1 MALKVEVYEK
11 EKVRPSSPTPQTLR
25 YHKLSL
31 LDVLAGPFYI
41 PLILF
46 YDSGAGPRRHD
57 YDELRESLSKTLS
70 ILYPLAGRLKDGS
83 IIECNDEGADFV
95 RANVTNYDL
104 GEFLRHPKQEDLRQL
119 LPLDPYPEAIHPAM
133 PMLAVQV
140 NRFRC
145 GGTAV
150 GFCTWHGV
158 TDGGGV
164 AGLFN
169 ILAAINRG
177 EGPTDS
183 ASGLVVDVAAIFS
196 PAIPNISQVMLT
208 AYAGMKKEL
217 RKYTTKRFVFSKQD
231 IERVRNQYSQSEH
244 HRRPSRVEA
253 LSAFLWAAV
262 IRATLVAN
270 PILKTHWLSHIVNF
284 RKKLNPPLPSECL
297 GNILH
302 GTDTVWEVDRGG
314 EPVTGRS
321 LVGRVV
327 EAMDKFTSDYVREMQ
342 AEDGFLRS
350 VRARRSKISDYNE
363 GEIKVLSISSVC
375 KIPFGEVDFG
385 WGKPVWI
392 CIPQTFVDLAL
403 FLDTQD
409 GGVEVWIG
417 LEHEIMCNLEKDTEF
432 QSYVSSIHIGERRS
446 EVASLLR
453 PSDPC
458 SSFRR
463 EQSSNGGGSGRA
475 RSTAELLTMAIGGVD
490 GVAASPHLREQQ
502 WQFGSSNVSQSL
514 HLFPARAVVGRC
526 KVAE

>member
-31 LDVLAGPFYI
+31 LDVLAGPFYT

-46 YDSGAGPRRHD
+46 YDSAAGPRRHD

-70 ILYPLAGRLKDGS
+70 VLYPLAGRLKDGS

-104 GEFLRHPKQEDLRQL
+104 GEFLRYPKLEDLRLL
-119 LPLDPYPEAIHPAM
+119 LPRDPYPGAIDPAM

-140 NRFRC
+140 TRFRC

-150 GFCTWHGV
+150 AFCTWHGV
-158 TDGGGV
+158 VDAIGM

-169 ILAAINRG
+169 TWAAINRG
-177 EGPTDS
+177 EGEATYS
-183 ASGLVVDVAAIFS
+183 GGGLVVDVAAIFS

-208 AYAGMKKEL
+208 AYAGMKKEM

-231 IERVRNQYSQSEH
+231 IERIRSQYSQSEH

-253 LSAFLWAAV
+253 LSAFVWAAV
-262 IRATLVAN
+262 IRATLPVN

-284 RKKLNPPLPSECL
+284 RKKLNPPLPSKCL
-297 GNILH
+297 GNILY
-302 GTDTVWEVDRGG
+302 GTDTVWEVDGG
-314 EPVTGRS
+314 EPVIGRS

-342 AEDGFLRS
+342 AEGGFLKS

-363 GEIKVLSISSVC
+363 
-375 KIPFGEVDFG
+375 
-385 WGKPVWI
+385 
-392 CIPQTFVDLAL
+392 
-403 FLDTQD
+403 DTQD

-417 LEHEIMCNLEKDTEF
+417 LEHEVMCNLEKDTEF
-432 QSYVSSIHIGERRS
+432 QSYVSSVHVLYESSGCPRS
-446 EVASLLR
+446 AL
-453 PSDPC
+453 
-458 SSFRR
+458 
-463 EQSSNGGGSGRA
+463 
-475 RSTAELLTMAIGGVD
+475 
-490 GVAASPHLREQQ
+490 
-502 WQFGSSNVSQSL
+502 
-514 HLFPARAVVGRC
+514 
-526 KVAE
+526 

>member
-1 MALKVEVYEK
+1 MTLKVEVYEK

-31 LDVLAGPFYI
+31 LDVLSGPFYA
-41 PLILF
+41 PPHVLF
-46 YDSGAGPRRHD
+46 YPSGAGPRRHD
-57 YDELRESLSKTLS
+57 YDELKESLSKTLS

-83 IIECNDEGADFV
+83 IIIECNDEGADFV

-119 LPLDPYPEAIHPAM
+119 LPLDPYPEAIDPAM

-183 ASGLVVDVAAIFS
+183 AGGLVVDVAAIFS
-196 PAIPNISQVMLT
+196 PAIPNISQQ
-208 AYAGMKKEL
+208 AGYRADQEP
-217 RKYTTKRFVFSKQD
+217 VQPIGASP
-231 IERVRNQYSQSEH
+231 
-244 HRRPSRVEA
+244 PSI
-253 LSAFLWAAV
+253 S
-262 IRATLVAN
+262 
-270 PILKTHWLSHIVNF
+270 S
-284 RKKLNPPLPSECL
+284 
-297 GNILH
+297 
-302 GTDTVWEVDRGG
+302 DTVWEVDGG

-342 AEDGFLRS
+342 AEGGFLKS

-363 GEIKVLSISSVC
+363 SEIKILSSLC
-375 KIPFGEVDFG
+375 KIPFGEVNFG
-385 WGKPVWI
+385 CGKPVWI
-392 CIPQTFVDLAL
+392 GIPQAFLDLAL
-403 FLDTQD
+403 FVDTKD

-417 LEHEIMCNLEKDTEF
+417 LEHEVMCNLYKDTEF
-432 QSYVSSIHIGERRS
+432 QSYVSSAHVLYESSCCPRS
-446 EVASLLR
+446 AL
-453 PSDPC
+453 
-458 SSFRR
+458 
-463 EQSSNGGGSGRA
+463 
-475 RSTAELLTMAIGGVD
+475 
-490 GVAASPHLREQQ
+490 
-502 WQFGSSNVSQSL
+502 
-514 HLFPARAVVGRC
+514 
-526 KVAE
+526 